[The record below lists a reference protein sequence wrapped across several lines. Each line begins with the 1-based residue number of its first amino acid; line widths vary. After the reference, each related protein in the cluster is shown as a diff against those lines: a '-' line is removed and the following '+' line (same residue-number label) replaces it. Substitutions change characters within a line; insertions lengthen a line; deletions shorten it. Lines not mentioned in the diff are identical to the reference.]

1 MPDPN
6 WPTEPRPRTPR
17 YPGGNP
23 VRRAGGK
30 RGGDVAFEELLD
42 RFTTHLDQVKCLSFE
57 TQDSYAKAARGYHR
71 WLVAAEPTVQLREAS
86 PATIRAFVTFQRDQK
101 IRPGTI
107 ATYLQA
113 IKSFYQF
120 LLLDDP
126 ATPNPTK
133 GVRGPRVIPPPI
145 DPFTEDEIR
154 QLLTFAQRYE
164 RSGDRRRW
172 VGYVILVIFA
182 STGVRNA
189 ELRSLQTENVSL
201 SRRELRV
208 MGKGSKERIIPFG
221 AGAAEALRAYAEELR
236 PRLGASPYFI
246 VNPASL
252 NGPNRGRMGET
263 ALVELVRSLLA
274 EAGIS
279 GRANPHRFRHSYATL
294 TTSKTGNVELTR
306 ELLGHADIT
315 TTSRYL
321 HTAMKD
327 RHLAADGVDLVPVS
341 SITRSPAVSA
351 LAMPTPP
358 QPPPDVPA
366 NPPQARVFPAA
377 GTAASAALPRAALA
391 QLAPG
396 GQPQGWPDPEDLQ
409 TSAKS
414 ILAAAT
420 GVARQL
426 PTQLLVHFNP
436 ERLLEVALG
445 SLITTDPTIDVYLA
459 AAGAVLSWAHDLPV
473 PLDPLL
479 TTYGPAAAEALLQV
493 RSALELLGALD
504 PSRPRLQSLP

>member
-1 MPDPN
+1 MLDSN
-6 WPTEPRPRTPR
+6 LVAEPRLRTPR
-17 YPGGNP
+17 YQEGRP
-23 VRRAGGK
+23 VRRAGGR
-30 RGGDVAFEELLD
+30 RGSDVAFEDLLD
-42 RFTTHLDQVKCLSFE
+42 AFTTHLDQVKCLSFE
-57 TQDSYAKAARGYHR
+57 TQDSYAKSARTYHR
-71 WLVAAEPTVQLREAS
+71 WLAATEPAVPLLEAS
-86 PATIRAFVTFQRDQK
+86 SASIRAFVAFQRDQK
-101 IRPGTI
+101 ISPGTI

-113 IKSFYQF
+113 IKSLYEF
-120 LLLDDP
+120 LLLDQP
-126 ATPNPTK
+126 QRPNPAR

-189 ELRSLQTENVSL
+189 ELRSLHTENVNL
-201 SRRELRV
+201 PRRELRV

-221 AGAAEALRAYAEELR
+221 AAAAEALRVYAEELR

-321 HTAMKD
+321 HTPMKD

-341 SITRSPAVSA
+341 SFTRSLAVSGP
-351 LAMPTPP
+351 AMPTLP
-358 QPPPDVPA
+358 QPPPGLLA
-366 NPPQARVFPAA
+366 NLPQARVIPAA
-377 GTAASAALPRAALA
+377 GATPSAALPRAALA
-391 QLAPG
+391 PLAPG
-396 GQPQGWPDPEDLQ
+396 GQHQGWPHPEDLQ

-414 ILAAAT
+414 ILAAAAE
-420 GVARQL
+420 VARQL
-426 PTQLLVHFNP
+426 PTQLLVHLNP

-445 SLITTDPTIDVYLA
+445 SLITTEPTIDVYLA

-504 PSRPRLQSLP
+504 PSRTRLGSLP